1 MKLSEMTVDE
11 IAKAA
16 YNGKE
21 LDGLCDL
28 SDLHLHTCLCKLY
41 TDFRE
46 GKLDKS
52 EANAMKAKLIA
63 AYNSDKKTT
72 AAWEKMT
79 TEYAENVRKIS
90 GLNPEQA
97 KTEAECI
104 RILAQMVAA
113 LTGDSSLP
121 DRLRKQFGE

>member
-1 MKLSEMTVDE
+1 MKLSEMTADE

-16 YNGKE
+16 WSGKE
-21 LDGLCDL
+21 PDGLCDL
-28 SDLHLHTCLCKLY
+28 SDLQLHTCLCRLY
-41 TDFRE
+41 ADFKE

-52 EANAMKAKLIA
+52 EANARKAKLIA

-97 KTEAECI
+97 KTASECI